1 MRMLEV
7 EDEERLARLISQVLV
22 EEGYAVETEANGRQ
36 ALMRALADE
45 YDLLIVDWMLPDL
58 SGVQLVKRLRAAEVG
73 TPAIMLTARDQIEDR
88 VEGLDAGAD
97 DYLPKPFAFPELLAR
112 VRAMTRRPWTEGK
125 DGAIL
130 AVGDVTLD
138 PVRHVVR
145 HGGEN
150 VDLTAKEFAL
160 LATLLQ
166 RPGQVFTR
174 PVLLDTV
181 WGGLARGLRQRRR
194 PLHLLPAQETRR
206 RRRRLPHSNR
216 PRCRLHLR
224 AAARIAL
231 MFEHIRRRL
240 TMGYVGILALI
251 LLVFGVVVVF
261 SFYLRVSEQQD
272 DLLLQKAEDMAND
285 VLSGKDKYDV
295 VRATTDYDVAVIV
308 LLPDG
313 SSYGDLDETS
323 FSLGLP
329 YTYMAQR
336 AGQE

>member
-1 MRMLEV
+1 MSVSTGKVPRGADLLRSGDNTRVMRILVV
-7 EDEERLARLISQVLV
+7 EDEERLARLISRVLA

-36 ALMRALADE
+36 ALMRALADD

-112 VRAMTRRPWTEGK
+112 VRALARRPWSEEM

-130 AVGDVTLD
+130 GAGDVTLD

-145 HGGEN
+145 HGGET

-174 PVLLDTV
+174 SVLLDTV
-181 WGGLARGLRQRRR
+181 WGASPEVYANVVDLYVSYLRKK
-194 PLHLLPAQETRR
+194 LDGDGHA
-206 RRRRLPHSNR
+206 S
-216 PRCRLHLR
+216 
-224 AAARIAL
+224 
-231 MFEHIRRRL
+231 HIRTVRGV
-240 TMGYVGILALI
+240 GYTFEPQPGA
-251 LLVFGVVVVF
+251 
-261 SFYLRVSEQQD
+261 R
-272 DLLLQKAEDMAND
+272 
-285 VLSGKDKYDV
+285 
-295 VRATTDYDVAVIV
+295 
-308 LLPDG
+308 
-313 SSYGDLDETS
+313 
-323 FSLGLP
+323 
-329 YTYMAQR
+329 
-336 AGQE
+336 

>member
-1 MRMLEV
+1 MSVFTEKVVQGAEPPQSGDNTEVMRILVV
-7 EDEERLARLISQVLV
+7 EDEERLARLISRVLA

-73 TPAIMLTARDQIEDR
+73 TPAIMLTARDQVEDR

-112 VRAMTRRPWTEGK
+112 VRALTRRPRGEEK
-125 DGAIL
+125 DGTIL
-130 AVGDVTLD
+130 GAGDVTLD

-145 HGGEN
+145 HRGET

-181 WGGLARGLRQRRR
+181 WGASPEVYANVVDLYVSYLRKK
-194 PLHLLPAQETRR
+194 LDGDSEA
-206 RRRRLPHSNR
+206 S
-216 PRCRLHLR
+216 
-224 AAARIAL
+224 
-231 MFEHIRRRL
+231 HIRTVRGV
-240 TMGYVGILALI
+240 GYTFEPQPGP
-251 LLVFGVVVVF
+251 
-261 SFYLRVSEQQD
+261 R
-272 DLLLQKAEDMAND
+272 
-285 VLSGKDKYDV
+285 
-295 VRATTDYDVAVIV
+295 
-308 LLPDG
+308 
-313 SSYGDLDETS
+313 
-323 FSLGLP
+323 
-329 YTYMAQR
+329 
-336 AGQE
+336 

>member
-1 MRMLEV
+1 MSVFTGKVAQGADLLQSGDNTKVMRILVV
-7 EDEERLARLISQVLV
+7 EDEERLARLISRVLV

-45 YDLLIVDWMLPDL
+45 YDLLIVDWMLPEL

-112 VRAMTRRPWTEGK
+112 VRALARRPWGEEK

-130 AVGDVTLD
+130 GAGDVTLD

-145 HGGEN
+145 HRGQT

-181 WGGLARGLRQRRR
+181 WGASPEVYTNVVDLYVSYLRKK
-194 PLHLLPAQETRR
+194 LDGDGDA
-206 RRRRLPHSNR
+206 S
-216 PRCRLHLR
+216 
-224 AAARIAL
+224 
-231 MFEHIRRRL
+231 HIRTVRGV
-240 TMGYVGILALI
+240 GYTFEPQPGP
-251 LLVFGVVVVF
+251 
-261 SFYLRVSEQQD
+261 R
-272 DLLLQKAEDMAND
+272 
-285 VLSGKDKYDV
+285 
-295 VRATTDYDVAVIV
+295 
-308 LLPDG
+308 
-313 SSYGDLDETS
+313 
-323 FSLGLP
+323 
-329 YTYMAQR
+329 
-336 AGQE
+336 